1 MENKYGALL
10 DKNGYAPSI
19 VPAVEGCCWCGRG
32 GDLVRHEV
40 FGGTGRRGKSK
51 RLGLWVRLCPAC
63 HEAVH
68 RGKSSFLPLLRLG
81 EMSARNAYG
90 WSKEEFIR
98 EFGKSYLED

>member
-1 MENKYGALL
+1 MRNEFGARL
-10 DKNGYAPSI
+10 DKNGYASSI
-19 VPAVEGCCWCGRG
+19 IPFVEGCCWCGRG
-32 GDLVRHEV
+32 GDLVRHEM

-81 EMSARNAYG
+81 EMSARSAYG
-90 WSKEEFIR
+90 WSKKDFIR